1 MGIFG
6 NNDGYSRGGSSL
18 VRFAI
23 PAMLQSAVAV
33 TSARTTAH
41 HENARC
47 GFVVDTVALPLDPAV
62 EPSPSQGEEILGQIA
77 VDNRRRA
84 ELDLAGMAQ

>member
-1 MGIFG
+1 
-6 NNDGYSRGGSSL
+6 
-18 VRFAI
+18 
-23 PAMLQSAVAV
+23 MLQSAVAV